1 MRQLRWPSE
10 VFAWGDAFRLR
21 SLRSERVGARRVST
35 RMPGGKGSCGQP
47 PKGRI
52 APSLDRLHDQNVETW
67 GANRHSVLRREGRH
81 RNECQISRESCR
93 EESKTRTVTTSS
105 ARSPVTEPTEAVCH
119 YKVERRLEREY
130 ETKNQLCRKVCP
142 SSQLPN
148 PPTQRVRDPGL
159 RIGQASQQPGAT
171 P

>member
-21 SLRSERVGARRVST
+21 SLRSLRAARVGARRVST

-81 RNECQISRESCR
+81 TNECQISRESCR

-130 ETKNQLCRKVCP
+130 ETKN
-142 SSQLPN
+142 
-148 PPTQRVRDPGL
+148 
-159 RIGQASQQPGAT
+159 
-171 P
+171 